1 MLCFDRFVFLGVP
14 LSRMGGVSNV
24 MLGVNHSC
32 VWGCI
37 LMLGVLAS
45 IDPIH
50 VSCEL
55 SKKYSNLA
63 IFFSVFSVGW
73 VACLVVWVMCG

>member
-1 MLCFDRFVFLGVP
+1 
-14 LSRMGGVSNV
+14 

-32 VWGCI
+32 VFRDLGLGCI

-45 IDPIH
+45 MYPIP
-50 VSCEL
+50 VGCEL
-55 SKKYSNLA
+55 YKKYSSLA

-73 VACLVVWVMCG
+73 VACRVVWVVGG